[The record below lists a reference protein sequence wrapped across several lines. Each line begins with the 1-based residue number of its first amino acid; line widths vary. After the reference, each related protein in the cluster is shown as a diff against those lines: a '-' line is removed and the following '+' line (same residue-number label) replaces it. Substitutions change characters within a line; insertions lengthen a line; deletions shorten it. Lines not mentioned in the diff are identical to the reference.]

1 VNIRT
6 NVALGKTDLA
16 DLLALQISGLRL
28 PRGVREYE
36 GAIPGRRF
44 RLDLAWPHLSPPV
57 CCEVDGGD
65 RMQGRHN
72 RAQGMAADCEKAN
85 LLTLAGWKVYRFTG
99 SQVKSGAAIAF
110 LERVFSDPF
119 LERIGLDPKI

>member
-1 VNIRT
+1 LNIRT

-44 RLDLAWPHLSPPV
+44 RLDLAWPTLNI

-85 LLTLAGWKVYRFTG
+85 LLTLAGWRVFRFTG

-110 LERVFSDPF
+110 LERMFQ
-119 LERIGLDPKI
+119 EMR

>member
-1 VNIRT
+1 LNIRT
-6 NVALGKTDLA
+6 NVTLNKTDLA
-16 DLLALQISGLRL
+16 DLLAMQISGLRL

-44 RLDLAWPHLSPPV
+44 RLDLAWPTLKM

-85 LLTLAGWKVYRFTG
+85 LLTLAGWKVFRFTG

-110 LERVFSDPF
+110 LERVF
-119 LERIGLDPKI
+119 LEHHNL